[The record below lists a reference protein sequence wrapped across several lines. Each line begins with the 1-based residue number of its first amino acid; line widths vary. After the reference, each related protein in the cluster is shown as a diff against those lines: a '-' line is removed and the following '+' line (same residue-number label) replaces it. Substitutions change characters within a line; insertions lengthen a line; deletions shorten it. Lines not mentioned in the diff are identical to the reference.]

1 MACEQAHIW
10 PTELWRQ
17 VDSPAQ
23 QQQWELVPITDCS
36 DSVFLTVTVTLLLT
50 LFRLGAYIV
59 TLDQLGPINV
69 GPYCYAI
76 TPLPLGTP
84 NFTLAPNCV
93 IINLKKNTTWCMFSV
108 VLLKS
113 TSGVVKYLNT
123 QASKYYLS
131 TVTGIWKQYLNT
143 PKNLGIYID
152 TAILCLVGLF
162 VIFQILPR
170 LTWYNFQ

>member
-1 MACEQAHIW
+1 
-10 PTELWRQ
+10 
-17 VDSPAQ
+17 
-23 QQQWELVPITDCS
+23 
-36 DSVFLTVTVTLLLT
+36 
-50 LFRLGAYIV
+50 
-59 TLDQLGPINV
+59 
-69 GPYCYAI
+69 
-76 TPLPLGTP
+76 
-84 NFTLAPNCV
+84 
-93 IINLKKNTTWCMFSV
+93 MFSV

-113 TSGVVKYLNT
+113 TSSVVKYLNT

-152 TAILCLVGLF
+152 TAILYLVGLF

>member
-1 MACEQAHIW
+1 
-10 PTELWRQ
+10 
-17 VDSPAQ
+17 
-23 QQQWELVPITDCS
+23 
-36 DSVFLTVTVTLLLT
+36 
-50 LFRLGAYIV
+50 
-59 TLDQLGPINV
+59 
-69 GPYCYAI
+69 
-76 TPLPLGTP
+76 
-84 NFTLAPNCV
+84 
-93 IINLKKNTTWCMFSV
+93 MFSV

-143 PKNLGIYID
+143 PKNLGIYIGLD